1 MLPRTMFGGHIYYF
15 AILDGLCRKQ
25 IVVSW
30 FSEGQKLLSLMPDL
44 SSPRTILKS
53 NTLFF

>member
-25 IVVSW
+25 IVVSL
-30 FSEGQKLLSLMPDL
+30 FSEGQKLLSLMPGL
-44 SSPRTILKS
+44 SNPRIVLKS
-53 NTLFF
+53 NKGH